1 MRNFAA
7 DDAIF
12 YSAGPHGFASCCWHN
27 GVLFAG
33 ILDSSDADAWE
44 SAAVG
49 THQLTY
55 PKTTRLVADAEVRI
69 DNELYKVVGV
79 PRQINTLDYLAHL
92 VKQ

>member
-12 YSAGPHGFASCCWHN
+12 YDAGPHGFASCCWHA

-55 PKTTRLVADAEVRI
+55 PKTTRLATAAEVRI
-69 DNELYKVVGV
+69 DDDIYKVVGV
-79 PRQINTLDYLAHL
+79 PRQINIYDCVAHL